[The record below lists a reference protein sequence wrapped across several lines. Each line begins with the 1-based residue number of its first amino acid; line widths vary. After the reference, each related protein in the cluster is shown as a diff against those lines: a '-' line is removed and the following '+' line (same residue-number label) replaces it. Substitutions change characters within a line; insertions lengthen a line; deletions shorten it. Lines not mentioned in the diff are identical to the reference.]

1 MMIWL
6 RVVGVHLWLA
16 ALIVLFIVLS
26 HIVVSR
32 VLAETGLPFYR
43 SVIAV
48 SQVYTTMPIKWFT
61 GRDIYFAGVFTS
73 LGPTTTRD
81 GLMGFA
87 MHGMGV
93 AREAGVTERD
103 RRKLGYVIAWALL
116 VGFLFA
122 GVVTLWCQYSY
133 PTPMQAATVPARN
146 YFGAEYIPK
155 RDVNNPM
162 LDYGR
167 GKFAPKPSSTP
178 LNLAIG
184 FTATVILQLGTLQW
198 AGWPLLPVG
207 FVTSYG
213 PFMGNAW
220 FSIFVGWLAKVLI
233 VRLGGAGLF
242 QRMRPLFIGMIFGEA
257 LAAGMWLL
265 INALVVLNG
274 GNPQAVKFLF

>member
-1 MMIWL
+1 
-6 RVVGVHLWLA
+6 
-16 ALIVLFIVLS
+16 
-26 HIVVSR
+26 

-48 SQVYTTMPIKWFT
+48 SQAYTSMPIRWFSA
-61 GRDIYFAGVFTS
+61 RDIYFAGVFTT

-87 MHGMGV
+87 MHGLGV
-93 AREAGVTERD
+93 AREAGVSERD
-103 RRKLGYVIAWALL
+103 RRRLGWVIAWALL

-122 GVVTLWCQYSY
+122 GVATLKCQYSY
-133 PTPMQAATVPARN
+133 PTPALPDTVPARN
-146 YFGAEYIPK
+146 YFGAEYVPK
-155 RDVNNPM
+155 RDINNPM

-178 LNLAIG
+178 LNLGIG
-184 FTATVILQLGTLQW
+184 FGATVLLQLGTLRW
-198 AGWPLLPVG
+198 ASWPLLPVG

-233 VRLGGAGLF
+233 VRLGGASLF
-242 QRMRPLFIGMIFGEA
+242 QRMRPMFIGIIFGEA
-257 LAAGMWLL
+257 LAAGFWLM
-265 INALVVLNG
+265 INAIVVLNG
-274 GNPQAVKFLF
+274 GNSQTVKFLF